1 MRSAFW
7 LPVGIA
13 LAATAAANEVTVQN
27 DSLGNGG
34 QGTIEAGF
42 VANEKAAAW
51 LTTPC
56 SGNIVAVDI
65 FWRSLFGTAPL
76 ALEDSIDIYRAGTFP
91 VPGDLAEEI
100 GGPVLT
106 DGVLN
111 EYRYLDENQTIPLI
125 VPVAESE
132 TFVVALTFAE
142 APDPTDG
149 PSVVIDEDGA
159 TPNGNAIYASLGG
172 GVYQWFSNTTLGV
185 NGDWV
190 IRAVVDCTAGGSQ
203 ADLGVTMSASIP
215 EYVPGGPLGYTITVT
230 NTGPSASPTTT
241 IIDAFPAAYTGI
253 SWTCTPTGGATCTA
267 SGGGGT
273 LAQIVNLPSG
283 ASVTYHVNGTVQAGT
298 TGTLSNSVSVVA
310 GGVTDPDQGNNSA
323 SLDLEPAAVVFNADL
338 AVDVTSGA
346 EEYLPGTTV
355 DYVVTVRN
363 NGPDNAAGSLASAL
377 PAGFS
382 AITWTC
388 QPSGGATCAA
398 SGNGNIDDTLS
409 LPADASA
416 VYSVTGEVSPDA
428 DGTLTITAAIDA
440 DTPALDPQPDNNIS
454 TLSLEAG
461 AIADDL
467 IFEDGFDPAAPAPGR
482 AIAVRPARLLGAR

>member
-1 MRSAFW
+1 MNK
-7 LPVGIA
+7 PIVMA
-13 LAATAAANEVTVQN
+13 LGLCLSGATAAAEVTVKN
-27 DSLGNGG
+27 DSLTDFGT
-34 QGTIEAGF
+34 GTIQAGF
-42 VANEKAAAW
+42 VAGEKAASW
-51 LTTPC
+51 LTSPC
-56 SGNIVAVDI
+56 DGNVVAVQI
-65 FWRSLFGTAPL
+65 YWASLTGGAPFSL
-76 ALEDSIDIYRAGTFP
+76 QEAITIHRAGTYP
-91 VPGDLAEEI
+91 IPGVVAEEI
-100 GGPVLT
+100 LGPVLN
-106 DGVLN
+106 DSFLN
-111 EYRYLDENQTIPLI
+111 EYRYLDENSTIPLL
-125 VPVAESE
+125 VPVASAE

-142 APDPTDG
+142 APNPSG
-149 PSVVIDEDGA
+149 PSVVNDNDGA
-159 TPNGNAIYASLGG
+159 QPNRNAIYADLGDSFM
-172 GVYQWFSNTTLGV
+172 WFPNTTLGV

-355 DYVVTVRN
+355 DYVVMVRN

-467 IFEDGFDPAAPAPGR
+467 IFEDGFDPDAPAPGR
-482 AIAVRPARLLGAR
+482 AVAVRPARLLGAR